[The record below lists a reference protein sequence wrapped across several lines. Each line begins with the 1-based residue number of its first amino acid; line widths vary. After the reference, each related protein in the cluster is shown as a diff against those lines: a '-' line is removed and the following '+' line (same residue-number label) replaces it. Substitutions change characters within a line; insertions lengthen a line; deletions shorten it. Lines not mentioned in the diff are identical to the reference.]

1 MKRFGMSFLAL
12 LLMAGAAFA
21 APAPSGF
28 DAVLGHYEVVR
39 QILLK
44 DTVAGI
50 PAHAQA
56 IGKLAKSAPAGLA
69 PQIAAAASRLAA
81 ARDLTAARNAF
92 LRAEQA
98 HGALARGVRQYRREE
113 PCRGLLHHEQ
123 ALLAAAEGGD
133 RQPLLRQVHGTL
145 RRGGIQVRLVSWR
158 SCKRSACWP

>member
-92 LRAEQA
+92 YELSKPMVRWREASGSIGGRSHVVAYCTMSRRSWLQPKGEI
-98 HGALARGVRQYRREE
+98 GNPYYGKSMARCGEV
-113 PCRGLLHHEQ
+113 
-123 ALLAAAEGGD
+123 
-133 RQPLLRQVHGTL
+133 
-145 RRGGIQVRLVSWR
+145 VS
-158 SCKRSACWP
+158 K

>member
-1 MKRFGMSFLAL
+1 MSFLAL

-28 DAVLGHYEVVR
+28 DAVLGHYEAVR
-39 QILLK
+39 KALLA

-69 PQIAAAASRLAA
+69 PQIAAASSRLAS

-92 LRAEQA
+92 YELSKPM
-98 HGALARGVRQYRREE
+98 VRWRET
-113 PCRGLLHHEQ
+113 
-123 ALLAAAEGGD
+123 AGGKGH
-133 RQPLLRQVHGTL
+133 VVTYC
-145 RRGGIQVRLVSWR
+145 SM
-158 SCKRSACWP
+158 SKRSWLQPKGEIGNPYSGKSMARCGEVVSK